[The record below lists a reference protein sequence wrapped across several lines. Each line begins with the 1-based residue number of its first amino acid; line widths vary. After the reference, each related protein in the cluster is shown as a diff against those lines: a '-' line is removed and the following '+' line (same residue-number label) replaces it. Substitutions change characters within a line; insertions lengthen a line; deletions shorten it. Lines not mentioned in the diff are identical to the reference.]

1 MSVITAMSPLVA
13 AAVVLAS
20 ANAGAFAASDTAT
33 SREISA
39 QRRPHVTIYPRRNY
53 LGPKATRHCDAWLAK
68 EYRVSG
74 TVVVPQMRCYW
85 R

>member
-1 MSVITAMSPLVA
+1 MPRLIA
-13 AAVVLAS
+13 AAVVVAS
-20 ANAGAFAASDTAT
+20 MGAGAVAAGDTAT

-39 QRRPHVTIYPRRNY
+39 QRRPQVIIHPRRSY
-53 LGPKATRHCDAWLAK
+53 LGPNATRHCDAWLAK